1 VTATQLSNQEEALFE
16 QLEEARQHQRR
27 LTGHLNQNVSPEGA
41 YRVQRAMIA
50 GQKVRGHKLERIGQ
64 NWIHGPVYP
73 HMIQSN
79 AVKLDRFIQ
88 PRLEPE
94 LGLIVRDT
102 LTRNAT
108 RAEIEAT
115 IWGYF
120 LVVDIRDSVWNNH
133 DASLP
138 EHIADGADAG
148 GFMISSHQ
156 LPTIPNGSI
165 TMNLN
170 GVEVSR
176 GQISDLGDP
185 FESIAWLLEQL
196 GKLEGGAMVF
206 LGSPTTG
213 VPAKKGAL
221 QVVTAVG
228 TLETTLL

>member
-1 VTATQLSNQEEALFE
+1 VIATQLSNQEEAPFE
-16 QLEEARQHQRR
+16 QLEEARHHQQR
-27 LTGHLNQNVSPEGA
+27 LAGHLNPNLSPEGA

-64 NWIHGPVYP
+64 NWIHGPVHP
-73 HMIQSN
+73 HMIQTN
-79 AVKLDRFIQ
+79 AVKLERFIQ

-94 LGLIVRDT
+94 IGLIVRDT

-108 RAEIEAT
+108 RTEIEAA

-120 LVVDIRDSVWNNH
+120 LAVDIRDSVWNNH
-133 DASLP
+133 DASLA

-156 LPTIPNGSI
+156 LSTIPTGSI

-176 GQISDLGDP
+176 GEISDLGNP
-185 FESIAWLLEQL
+185 VERIGWLLARL
-196 GKLEGGAMVF
+196 GRLEGGAMIL
-206 LGSPTTG
+206 LGSPTTS
-213 VPAKKGAL
+213 VPAQKGAL
-221 QVVTAVG
+221 QVLTDLG